1 MKKVYIK
8 IGIVALAVFGTYTL
22 LACNSKNN
30 ANVSADE
37 QAVDLTAVSEA
48 KGTGHDDKL
57 SVADFEK
64 LIKGEKLTMVDFYTT
79 WCGPC
84 KLMAPDVQKLKKTN
98 AEMVNVLQID
108 AEAQVEIAGKYS
120 ISAYPTLMF
129 FKKGQVIQT
138 LVGARNYSELLE
150 EVKKLK

>member
-22 LACNSKNN
+22 LACNSRNN
-30 ANVSADE
+30 ATIAEDE
-37 QAVDLTAVSEA
+37 QAVDLTRVSET

-57 SVADFEK
+57 SVAEFEK

-108 AEAQVEIAGKYS
+108 AEAQLEIAGKYN